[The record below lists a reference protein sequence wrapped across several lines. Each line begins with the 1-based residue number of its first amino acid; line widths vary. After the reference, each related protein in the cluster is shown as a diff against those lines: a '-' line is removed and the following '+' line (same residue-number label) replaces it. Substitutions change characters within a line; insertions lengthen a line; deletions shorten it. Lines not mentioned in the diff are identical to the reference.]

1 MAAGSRLEL
10 TWPGKDK
17 FLLTPKD
24 EQGKPVWVARS
35 HPAASEVRLASFTDE
50 HGTVDSDNPWGDNLL
65 FVGDSLDALRILCE
79 VPEFGQEYR
88 GKVKLAYWDPP
99 FNTGQAF
106 DHYDDWLEHSTWL
119 SFMRERL
126 TVAREL
132 LTDDGSIW
140 IHVDDAEAHRVRL
153 LLDEVFGAANFVA
166 SVVWKRRNDPRNT
179 AQHISMDHDTV
190 LVYARDLKSLRVN
203 QLARTGKMDAAYTN
217 PDNDP
222 RGPWRRG
229 GPGRTELLL
238 EGGVSRRDP
247 LRAGHPR
254 ASVWVLLACVKG
266 GTGTARRRRTHLL
279 GQGQE
284 LSAVLEALSV

>member
-1 MAAGSRLEL
+1 
-10 TWPGKDK
+10 
-17 FLLTPKD
+17 
-24 EQGKPVWVARS
+24 
-35 HPAASEVRLASFTDE
+35 
-50 HGTVDSDNPWGDNLL
+50 
-65 FVGDSLDALRILCE
+65 
-79 VPEFGQEYR
+79 
-88 GKVKLAYWDPP
+88 
-99 FNTGQAF
+99 
-106 DHYDDWLEHSTWL
+106 

-229 GPGRTELLL
+229 DLAARNYYSKGVYPVVTPSGRAIPGPPSGSYWR
-238 EGGVSRRDP
+238 VS
-247 LRAGHPR
+247 
-254 ASVWVLLACVKG
+254 
-266 GTGTARRRRTHLL
+266 
-279 GQGQE
+279 
-284 LSAVLEALSV
+284 